1 MACASCLNS
10 SVVTFNALLI
20 HFYATYTQ
28 QLLICD
34 MEKQKKK
41 NYYIEFYPENVGTRR
56 VASLEGESLIHLCGT
71 PRHDI

>member
-20 HFYATYTQ
+20 RFYATYTQ

-34 MEKQKKK
+34 MKNKKK
-41 NYYIEFYPENVGTRR
+41 ENYYIEFNPENVGARR
-56 VASLEGESLIHLCGT
+56 VAFMEVES
-71 PRHDI
+71 